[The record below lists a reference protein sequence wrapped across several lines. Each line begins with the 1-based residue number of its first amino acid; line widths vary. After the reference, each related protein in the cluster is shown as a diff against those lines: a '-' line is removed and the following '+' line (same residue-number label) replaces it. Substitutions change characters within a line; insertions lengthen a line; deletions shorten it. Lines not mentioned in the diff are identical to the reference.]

1 MTDLSIYGRLISGL
15 GINEP
20 LLPFMQTLVEWFD
33 EANEILKKIEVLIET
48 RDNLARKGIE
58 ADIDAVMK
66 AKDDIYDLSSKYYEL
81 IPESRYA

>member
-1 MTDLSIYGRLISGL
+1 M
-15 GINEP
+15 
-20 LLPFMQTLVEWFD
+20 
-33 EANEILKKIEVLIET
+33 